1 MEQEAK
7 QEVGL
12 IEISGVS
19 KQIIFSKLAHFCT
32 NDSGNDLYFLFEAV
46 RELRADVGDQLIDSK
61 YGDKADLVKRK
72 LTELGKQ
79 LYKIKLFYDSL
90 GNKELTDFQKEKR
103 IYSLYINELKK
114 IVPLQKTLFAVFNL
128 YIDKTNLKYQSIPS
142 NYFKKSERKYTTFD
156 LGKKEEEEIA

>member
-46 RELRADVGDQLIDSK
+46 RELRNPSLTKIENTSMCTRPVNHRTSGICGGSFSIEMTEEEYNTQLK
-61 YGDKADLVKRK
+61 EWEEKRK
-72 LTELGKQ
+72 
-79 LYKIKLFYDSL
+79 
-90 GNKELTDFQKEKR
+90 
-103 IYSLYINELKK
+103 
-114 IVPLQKTLFAVFNL
+114 
-128 YIDKTNLKYQSIPS
+128 DKNV
-142 NYFKKSERKYTTFD
+142 
-156 LGKKEEEEIA
+156 